1 MMMTQMDIR
10 IANELILVILLWVIV
25 YAMDYFLTIIGAR
38 LYRSGA
44 QDHVVF
50 QGSYELTPVFREDVD
65 ALRLVSPRFL
75 RYLGSSVVLILLVW
89 LLDIQ
94 FLGQYIFFSALVGAL
109 FLREAPIYV
118 RHIRNIALFVLL
130 RNDDSVSGRIEYSR
144 WVTLKISAIE
154 LFSFAGFY
162 LLLFLLDRSWFFL
175 GGAAG
180 SLVTGVQHLTM
191 STGERETPTEDER
204 PEPDFGPFQ

>member
-1 MMMTQMDIR
+1 MTQMDIR
-10 IANELILVILLWVIV
+10 MANELIWVMVLWVIV
-25 YAMDYFLTIIGAR
+25 YALDYTLTIIGAR

-65 ALRLVSPRFL
+65 AMRLISPRFL

-94 FLGQYIFFSALVGAL
+94 FLGEYIFFSALVGAL
-109 FLREAPIYV
+109 FLREAPIYL
-118 RHIRNIALFVLL
+118 RHIRNIVLFVLL
-130 RNDDSVSGRIEYSR
+130 RNADSVTGRIEYSR
-144 WVTLKISAIE
+144 WVTLKVSAIE

-162 LLLFLLDRSWFFL
+162 VLLFLLDRSWFFL
-175 GGAAG
+175 GGAVG
-180 SLVTGVQHLTM
+180 CLVVGVQHFTM
-191 STGERETPTEDER
+191 STGESETPPPREETG
-204 PEPDFGPFQ
+204 PDFGPFQ